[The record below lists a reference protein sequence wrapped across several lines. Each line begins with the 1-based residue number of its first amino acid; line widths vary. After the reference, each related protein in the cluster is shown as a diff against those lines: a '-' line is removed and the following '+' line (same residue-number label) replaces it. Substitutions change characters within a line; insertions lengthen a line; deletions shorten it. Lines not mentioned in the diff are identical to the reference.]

1 MFTVVRSEIFI
12 SIPVYRKD
20 FDVNLCVEDEEA
32 SINFLFDNE
41 QEFSKSLTLQE
52 VCDLIDALEE
62 VKSRMRVG

>member
-1 MFTVVRSEIFI
+1 MFTVVRPEIFL

-20 FDVNLCVEDEEA
+20 FDINLCIEDEKT

-52 VCDLIDALEE
+52 VCDLIDALTE
-62 VKSRMRVG
+62 VKSRMKAG

>member
-1 MFTVVRSEIFI
+1 MFTVNRSEIFL
-12 SIPVYRKD
+12 SIPVYRND

-52 VCDLIDALEE
+52 VCDLIDALTE
-62 VKSRMRVG
+62 VKNRME

>member
-1 MFTVVRSEIFI
+1 MFTVNRSEIFL

-52 VCDLIDALEE
+52 VCDLIDALKE
-62 VKSRMRVG
+62 VKRRMEG

>member
-1 MFTVVRSEIFI
+1 MFTVVRPEVFI

-20 FDVNLCVEDEEA
+20 FDINLCVEDEKA

-41 QEFSKSLTLQE
+41 QEFNKSLTLTE

-62 VKSRMRVG
+62 VKSRLRG